1 MIKKIIEVGGNKIGD
16 GQPCFLVAEIGLNHN
31 GDLALAKDTIDAAVE
46 AGASA
51 VKFQNYKTED
61 FLSDR
66 TLTHE
71 YRSDG
76 KKITESQYEM
86 FKRCELTVEMLSQ
99 LKDYS
104 DQKGIIFFSTPTSI
118 ETLYD
123 LTSIGVPI
131 LKNGSD
137 FLTHLP
143 LVQAMAAT
151 RIPTVL
157 ATGMSTRLEIEDA
170 VNSFRAA
177 GGEDLILLHCTSS
190 YPTEP
195 GDVHLRKIISLRE
208 KMDSLVGLS
217 DHTHGITAGIGSV
230 LLGAC
235 FIEKHFTFNKKLPGP
250 DHSFSMDP
258 VEFNELTKSIRTLE
272 TQLGE
277 SELGPTLSETH
288 GRQNYRLSCVAKA
301 DLEVGQIITSRD
313 IGFSRPG
320 GGLPPKMVELFIGKK
335 VTSKISKGNLLK
347 KEGWFV

>member
-1 MIKKIIEVGGNKIGD
+1 VIKKIIEVGGNKIGD

-76 KKITESQYEM
+76 GKITESQYEM

-195 GDVHLRKIISLRE
+195 ADVHLRKIISLRE
-208 KMDSLVGLS
+208 KMDCLVGLS
-217 DHTHGITAGIGSV
+217 DHTDGITAGIGSV

-235 FIEKHFTFNKKLPGP
+235 FIEKHFTLNKKLPGP

-277 SELGPTLSETH
+277 SELGPTMSEDH
-288 GRQNYRLSCVAKA
+288 GRQNYRLSCVAATDFSKGY
-301 DLEVGQIITSRD
+301 EVRPKD
-313 IGFSRPG
+313 VVFRRPG
-320 GGLPPKMVELFIGKK
+320 NGLPPKSASILHGKSLK
-335 VTSKISKGNLLK
+335 RGVLKGHVFTL
-347 KEGWFV
+347 EDFS